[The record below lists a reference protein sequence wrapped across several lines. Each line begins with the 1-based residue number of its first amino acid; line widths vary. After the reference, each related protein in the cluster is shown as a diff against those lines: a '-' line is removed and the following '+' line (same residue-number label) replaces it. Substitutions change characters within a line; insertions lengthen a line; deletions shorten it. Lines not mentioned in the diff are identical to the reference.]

1 MERIE
6 RATLADLLLVGLT
19 ALIWAS
25 AFTAIKVAVPET
37 GAYWL
42 AAIRVL
48 LGFIVLLPYALWK
61 GFIFPQDSRTWWL
74 LIGMS
79 LLNVVFPFLLISWA
93 ELHIDAGVT
102 ALLMGTAPFFALV
115 GSHLFT
121 DDDKLAATKLIG
133 VAFGFCGV
141 MVIVGYDALAGL
153 GGSNLLAQFACFLGS
168 MCYVTAG
175 LLIRRIDI
183 PPGRLACLALGTS
196 SIALVALAFA
206 VDGAPS
212 TDLTAT
218 AAFALVYL
226 GILPTGL
233 AYILRFYLI
242 RKIGYSTF
250 AMGLNLIPVFGVFLG
265 IWLLGEPLSAR
276 IILAL
281 ALVVCGLFIAR
292 IEPKKRTPEHAAHD

>member
-1 MERIE
+1 MEKIE
-6 RATLADLLLVGLT
+6 RATIADLLLIGLT

-42 AAIRVL
+42 AAIRVV

-93 ELHIDAGVT
+93 ELSIDAGVT
-102 ALLMGTAPFFALV
+102 ALLMGTGPFFALV
-115 GSHLFT
+115 GSHIFT
-121 DDDKLAATKLIG
+121 EDDKLSATKLIG
-133 VAFGFCGV
+133 VAFGFTGV
-141 MVIVGYDALAGL
+141 LIIVGYDALAGL
-153 GGSNLLAQFACFLGS
+153 GRSNLLAQGACFLGS

-196 SIALVALAFA
+196 SIALLALAFVA
-206 VDGAPS
+206 DGAP
-212 TDLTAT
+212 TMDLSAN
-218 AAFALVYL
+218 AAMALVYL
-226 GILPTGL
+226 GLLPTGL
-233 AYILRFYLI
+233 AYILRFHLI

-276 IILAL
+276 ILLAL
-281 ALVVCGLFIAR
+281 CLVVCGLFIAR
-292 IEPKKRTPEHAAHD
+292 IEPKKRTPEPAAHD